1 MSRKIHYWGA
11 LVCALPVL
19 VIIATGILLLLKKES
34 SWIQP
39 PTVKVENKGVV
50 IGFEEVLEA
59 AKTAKGTE
67 INGWDDIDR
76 MDVRPGKGIVKVQ
89 SKSRWEVQVD
99 LSSGEVLQV
108 AFRRSDWIESIH
120 DGTFFHDHAKLLVWL
135 PSSIIL
141 LILWITGIYLFAI
154 PLWKKR
160 SRKKKPND
168 MRAIA

>member
-1 MSRKIHYWGA
+1 MSRKVHYWGA
-11 LVCALPVL
+11 LVCAVPVL
-19 VIIATGILLLLKKES
+19 IIIATGILLLLKKES